1 MSTGTQGEWSMWTNS
16 WLKLGTAMLLAA
28 LVTVGGHRPAQ
39 AQTVEELRNFYVRLI
54 RKSEKVVLPAT
65 GADVW
70 RVRADLDLPDDFDP
84 NRKEIEIYITTPN
97 NCPGCGGSAGGAF
110 TDPANLHANP
120 LLVRQLLPRRG
131 GIWSMWLDVEDN
143 GFCRVALAP
152 RETKWNIRARC
163 KGIQILPPFLDT
175 LDFQVSI
182 RVGDAIFFS
191 APHPFVQLKPTARR
205 YH

>member
-1 MSTGTQGEWSMWTNS
+1 
-16 WLKLGTAMLLAA
+16 
-28 LVTVGGHRPAQ
+28 
-39 AQTVEELRNFYVRLI
+39 
-54 RKSEKVVLPAT
+54 
-65 GADVW
+65 
-70 RVRADLDLPDDFDP
+70 
-84 NRKEIEIYITTPN
+84 
-97 NCPGCGGSAGGAF
+97 
-110 TDPANLHANP
+110 
-120 LLVRQLLPRRG
+120 
-131 GIWSMWLDVEDN
+131 MWLDVEDN

>member
-1 MSTGTQGEWSMWTNS
+1 MRTNS
-16 WLKLGTAMLLAA
+16 WLKLGTAVLFAA
-28 LVTVGGHRPAQ
+28 LVTVGGQRRAQ
-39 AQTVEELRNFYVRLI
+39 AQTVEELRNFYVRLV
-54 RKSEKVVLPAT
+54 RKSEKVVLPST

-84 NRKEIEIYITTPN
+84 NRKEIEVYITTPN

-110 TDPANLHANP
+110 IDPAGLHANP

-131 GIWSMWLDVEDN
+131 GIWSMGLEVDNN
-143 GFCRVALAP
+143 GFCHVTLTP
-152 RETKWNIRARC
+152 RETKWNIRAHC

-191 APHPFVQLKPTARR
+191 APHEFVQHKPTARR
-205 YH
+205 FH